1 VDIENSDIRKNPQ
14 VRAVFEALL
23 LDPRTPETV
32 FQELFGVDL
41 AFVTEYKK
49 QVEGLWDI
57 PRVLLYN
64 RILSLRDKRA
74 ADLYMDVYN
83 GGWEVVDSLFNRGRN
98 INAAETAMRVIRISA
113 AKAVTDAIKGEK
125 VNPALINAAKNMVG
139 TVSTYQDIAEASTEE
154 EWTFMVEEL
163 EARQKEKKVSSKT
176 EEAYS
181 KVLTKFKE
189 REVNKGGSGK

>member
-1 VDIENSDIRKNPQ
+1 MDIENSDIRKNPQ

-57 PRVLLYN
+57 PRVILYN

-125 VNPALINAAKNMVG
+125 INPALINAAKNMVG

>member
-1 VDIENSDIRKNPQ
+1 MDIENSDIRKNPQ

-41 AFVTEYKK
+41 AFVTAYKK

-125 VNPALINAAKNMVG
+125 INPALINAAKNMVG

>member
-1 VDIENSDIRKNPQ
+1 MDIENSDIRKNPQ

-125 VNPALINAAKNMVG
+125 INPALINAAKNMVG

>member
-1 VDIENSDIRKNPQ
+1 MDIENSDIRKNPQ

-113 AKAVTDAIKGEK
+113 AKEIGRAHV
-125 VNPALINAAKNMVG
+125 
-139 TVSTYQDIAEASTEE
+139 
-154 EWTFMVEEL
+154 
-163 EARQKEKKVSSKT
+163 
-176 EEAYS
+176 
-181 KVLTKFKE
+181 
-189 REVNKGGSGK
+189 

>member
-1 VDIENSDIRKNPQ
+1 MDIENSDIRKNPQ

-23 LDPRTPETV
+23 LDPGTPETV

-125 VNPALINAAKNMVG
+125 INPALINAAKNMVG

>member
-1 VDIENSDIRKNPQ
+1 MDIENSDIRKNPQ

>member
-64 RILSLRDKRA
+64 RNLSLRDKRA